1 MTTRSP
7 TGILQTPNL
16 DLKFFKARSL
26 QYRPESEN
34 KSCQQVDRVVAR
46 RIPPG
51 PVVVQ
56 LSAVEPQIARVLHR
70 KIQVLCG
77 PPRSIQNVA
86 TTLRASVGA
95 SRNWSLGKEHRISG
109 SGHVKE
115 SGRRRKLRAEV
126 VFDVCLRSVQMVGRL
141 CRAAGSERS
150 KQRRALRD

>member
-1 MTTRSP
+1 MIRRSP
-7 TGILQTPNL
+7 TGSLQTPNL

-46 RIPPG
+46 RIPPS
-51 PVVVQ
+51 PVVVH
-56 LSAVEPQIARVLHR
+56 LSAVESQITRVLHR
-70 KIQVLCG
+70 EIQILCG

-95 SRNWSLGKEHRISG
+95 SRNWRLGKKQKIRG

-126 VFDVCLRSVQMVGRL
+126 VFDVCLRSVQMVGSL
-141 CRAAGSERS
+141 CRAAGCERC